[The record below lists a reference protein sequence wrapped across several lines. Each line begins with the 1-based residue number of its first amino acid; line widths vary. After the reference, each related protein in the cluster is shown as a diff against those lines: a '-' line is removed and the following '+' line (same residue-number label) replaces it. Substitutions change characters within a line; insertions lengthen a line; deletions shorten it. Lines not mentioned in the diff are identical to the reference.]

1 MYLINLFNNAFKDKE
16 SLTLKQLKVDNTEK
30 EERTL
35 KRLASVSIY
44 RLFKKSWGFDYSY
57 PLFLSYQTLS
67 AHFHF
72 VSLFAVLRFLSLNL
86 LFTRQSI
93 WKLWTFCFCFVEDA
107 DQRFGNLETRTGH
120 VEDRVH
126 SLEGN
131 FEIRH

>member
-1 MYLINLFNNAFKDKE
+1 M
-16 SLTLKQLKVDNTEK
+16 
-30 EERTL
+30 
-35 KRLASVSIY
+35 
-44 RLFKKSWGFDYSY
+44 GFDYSY
-57 PLFLSYQTLS
+57 PLFLSYQTLP

-72 VSLFAVLRFLSLNL
+72 VSLFAILRFLSLNL